1 MDKAQMKKGV
11 LELCI
16 LHICSEQDRYG
27 YEIMKLVT
35 DASYTPVRA
44 KETPDLAVG
53 GGTLLSL
60 PLVLCAVRS
69 MHRKRCFLACAKGVS
84 VNTKFPRFVRESLHK
99 SCGKIQFS
107 LLFRH

>member
-53 GGTLLSL
+53 GDIAFFAVGF
-60 PLVLCAVRS
+60 VRS
-69 MHRKRCFLACAKGVS
+69 QIHAPQAMLFGLRQR
-84 VNTKFPRFVRESLHK
+84 RI
-99 SCGKIQFS
+99 GKHEIPALCQRIAS
-107 LLFRH
+107 